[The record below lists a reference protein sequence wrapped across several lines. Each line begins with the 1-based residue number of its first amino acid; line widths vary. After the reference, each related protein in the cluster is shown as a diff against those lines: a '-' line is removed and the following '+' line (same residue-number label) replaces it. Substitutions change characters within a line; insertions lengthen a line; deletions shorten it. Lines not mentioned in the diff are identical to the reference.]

1 MAGVEIFVKADLI
14 NQKLEDHILN
24 AFSDLI

>member
-1 MAGVEIFVKADLI
+1 MAGVEIFVEADLI